1 MGKLHIFKG
10 HYELLETITEL
21 EKQNEDLKLQVS
33 LLEDGLIPL
42 KDLNDTL
49 QLESYRKLQSEVH
62 LGIER
67 VWSIDNTLSPSPED
81 LDKYIDDLMRNPFS
95 DDEQNKVSQLNKE
108 RSEIIEEI
116 FYKIGNE
123 WIGGDYPAQLQKR
136 TDPQRWESLDDMDG
150 SWTEDD
156 IEKGNHLPF

>member
-1 MGKLHIFKG
+1 MRIYKNIKERQEHKIEILSNKID
-10 HYELLETITEL
+10 EL
-21 EKQNEDLKLQVS
+21 E
-33 LLEDGLIPL
+33 I
-42 KDLNDTL
+42 
-49 QLESYRKLQSEVH
+49 QLSEYQKLQSEVH
-62 LGIER
+62 KGIER

-81 LDKYIDDLMRNPFS
+81 YDLYLNHLKRNPFS

-123 WIGGDYPAQLQKR
+123 WIDNDNHAGLQKR

-150 SWTEDD
+150 SWTDSD

>member
-1 MGKLHIFKG
+1 MIYKNIKERHEHKIEILSNKID
-10 HYELLETITEL
+10 EL
-21 EKQNEDLKLQVS
+21 E
-33 LLEDGLIPL
+33 I
-42 KDLNDTL
+42 
-49 QLESYRKLQSEVH
+49 QLSRYQKLQSEVH

-67 VWSIDNTLSPSPED
+67 VWSIDTYPYTNIGNG
-81 LDKYIDDLMRNPFS
+81 DKKLLKKL
-95 DDEQNKVSQLNKE
+95 EKE

-123 WIGGDYPAQLQKR
+123 WIGGDNPAQLQKR

-156 IEKGNHLPF
+156 IKKGHHLPF

>member
-1 MGKLHIFKG
+1 MAN
-10 HYELLETITEL
+10 ELLMRDIEVLKNKIDEL
-21 EKQNEDLKLQVS
+21 EKENTDLKLQVKFLHEG
-33 LLEDGLIPL
+33 LLPVGE
-42 KDLNDTL
+42 LNDTL

-67 VWSIDNTLSPSPED
+67 VWSIDNTFQYGRMFPTKQKELE
-81 LDKYIDDLMRNPFS
+81 
-95 DDEQNKVSQLNKE
+95 KE

-123 WIGGDYPAQLQKR
+123 WIGGDNRAELQKR

>member
-21 EKQNEDLKLQVS
+21 EKQNKDLKLQVS
-33 LLEDGLIPL
+33 FLQDGLIPL

-81 LDKYIDDLMRNPFS
+81 LDKYIDDLMRT
-95 DDEQNKVSQLNKE
+95 NKIKYLN
-108 RSEIIEEI
+108 
-116 FYKIGNE
+116 
-123 WIGGDYPAQLQKR
+123 
-136 TDPQRWESLDDMDG
+136 
-150 SWTEDD
+150 
-156 IEKGNHLPF
+156 

>member
-1 MGKLHIFKG
+1 MFPTKQK
-10 HYELLETITEL
+10 EL
-21 EKQNEDLKLQVS
+21 E
-33 LLEDGLIPL
+33 
-42 KDLNDTL
+42 
-49 QLESYRKLQSEVH
+49 
-62 LGIER
+62 
-67 VWSIDNTLSPSPED
+67 
-81 LDKYIDDLMRNPFS
+81 
-95 DDEQNKVSQLNKE
+95 KE

-123 WIGGDYPAQLQKR
+123 WIGGDNRAELQKR

>member
-1 MGKLHIFKG
+1 MTVEHKIEMMDK
-10 HYELLETITEL
+10 EI
-21 EKQNEDLKLQVS
+21 QVWIDISKDKDYKIS
-33 LLEDGLIPL
+33 LLENQL
-42 KDLNDTL
+42 K
-49 QLESYRKLQSEVH
+49 EYYKLQGEVH

-67 VWSIDNTLSPSPED
+67 VWSIDSYDYSN
-81 LDKYIDDLMRNPFS
+81 NPY
-95 DDEQNKVSQLNKE
+95 DVKE

-116 FYKIGNE
+116 FYKIGKE
-123 WIGGDYPAQLQKR
+123 WIDGDNRAQLQKR